1 MQPDNDPVVESKNPL
16 AATKLALFLGLTPQ
30 LNNLGYLVTCDSEQT
45 NELFKMVMM
54 SLEDVI

>member
-16 AATKLALFLGLTPQ
+16 AAKLALFLGLTPQ
-30 LNNLGYLVTCDSEQT
+30 LNNLGCLVTCDSEQT